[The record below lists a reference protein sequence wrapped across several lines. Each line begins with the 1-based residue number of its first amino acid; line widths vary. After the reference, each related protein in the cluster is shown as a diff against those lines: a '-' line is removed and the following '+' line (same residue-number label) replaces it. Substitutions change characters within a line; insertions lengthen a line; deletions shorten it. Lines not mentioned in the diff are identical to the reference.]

1 MIDRNSAV
9 TKLHAHL
16 EGEQCVLFPSNATQ
30 AHRLEIAHRTHSPLM
45 EYFARPAHECF
56 NDLTLLDYYEQ

>member
-1 MIDRNSAV
+1 MIDKIPAV
-9 TKLHAHL
+9 TKLHVHL
-16 EGEQCVLFPSNATQ
+16 KGEQYGLFSSNATQ
-30 AHRLEIAHRTHSPLM
+30 AQRLEITNRTHSPLM